1 MLLDILSYP
10 TLISQKDIT
19 MKNEQEL
26 RNKISEYLDD
36 CCFDIQG
43 ISSSSSL
50 SSAAEIQ
57 LARILTKIAI
67 GTASIWWSI
76 IEFRNF
82 ISNRKI
88 SKGL

>member
-1 MLLDILSYP
+1 
-10 TLISQKDIT
+10 

-26 RNKISEYLDD
+26 RSKISEYLDD
-36 CCFDIQG
+36 CCLDIQG

-50 SSAAEIQ
+50 SSAAEVQ

-67 GTASIWWSI
+67 GAASIWWSV
-76 IEFRNF
+76 IEFKDF

-88 SKGL
+88 TKGL

>member
-1 MLLDILSYP
+1 
-10 TLISQKDIT
+10 

-26 RNKISEYLDD
+26 RNTISEYLDD

-50 SSAAEIQ
+50 SSAAEVQ

-76 IEFRNF
+76 IEFRDF
-82 ISNRKI
+82 ISKRKI

>member
-1 MLLDILSYP
+1 
-10 TLISQKDIT
+10 

-26 RNKISEYLDD
+26 RNIISEYLDD

-50 SSAAEIQ
+50 SSAAEVQ

-76 IEFRNF
+76 IEFRDF

>member
-1 MLLDILSYP
+1 
-10 TLISQKDIT
+10 

-26 RNKISEYLDD
+26 RNTIAEYFDD
-36 CCFDIQG
+36 CCFDIHG

-50 SSAAEIQ
+50 SSASEVQ

-67 GTASIWWSI
+67 GAASIWWSL
-76 IEFRNF
+76 IEFRDF

>member
-10 TLISQKDIT
+10 TLISQKDLT

-26 RNKISEYLDD
+26 RNTISEYLDD

-50 SSAAEIQ
+50 SSAAEVQ

-76 IEFRNF
+76 IEFRDF

>member
-1 MLLDILSYP
+1 
-10 TLISQKDIT
+10 

-26 RNKISEYLDD
+26 RNTISEYLDD
-36 CCFDIQG
+36 CCFDIHG

-50 SSAAEIQ
+50 SSASEVQ

-76 IEFRNF
+76 IEFRDF

>member
-1 MLLDILSYP
+1 LLLDILSYP
-10 TLISQKDIT
+10 TLISQKDLT

-26 RNKISEYLDD
+26 RNTISEYLDD

-50 SSAAEIQ
+50 SSAAEVQ

-76 IEFRNF
+76 IEFRDF

>member
-1 MLLDILSYP
+1 
-10 TLISQKDIT
+10 

-26 RNKISEYLDD
+26 RNTISEYFDD

-50 SSAAEIQ
+50 SSASEVQ

-67 GTASIWWSI
+67 GAASIWWSV
-76 IEFRNF
+76 IEFRDF